1 MTVHIITPR
10 TLPQK
15 LARTNHPGVRIML
28 QRARNTPERATA
40 RMIECLAA
48 QLAEVYARR
57 GNHA

>member
-15 LARTNHPGVRIML
+15 PARTNHPGVRILL
-28 QRARNTPERATA
+28 QRARNTSERAAA

-48 QLAEVYARR
+48 QLADVHARR
-57 GNHA
+57 DSHA